1 MKYEYKYLSTFC
13 VKIWATVFVL
23 PLDRALVRYVV
34 ILSSVS
40 NACIVDK
47 RYVVRGRR
55 WYR

>member
-55 WYR
+55 